1 MSGEKSIDFSK
12 QDTVQTN
19 LDEAQREIDALRVH
33 GLTGVRVIKILE
45 ILLNVTRTLAIHTVQ
60 ARLKTHL

>member
-1 MSGEKSIDFSK
+1 MPGEKSIDFSK
-12 QDTVQTN
+12 QDTVQSN
-19 LDEAQREIDALRVH
+19 LDEAQREIDALKAH